1 MVIVSLRRMRV
12 RAGDALKFRLGRTID
27 ASRAEQWQEWMRNK
41 RELPLLLGLERAL
54 REGGEGVWC

>member
-1 MVIVSLRRMRV
+1 MRV